1 MKALEETKVSVYES
15 VYSKKPKVMS
25 LLEVIFMCI
34 HPMYAFIINILR
46 HFYAEGNHEAAQK
59 MKANLPC
66 FTQRISCQPLA
77 TF

>member
-46 HFYAEGNHEAAQK
+46 HFLCG
-59 MKANLPC
+59 
-66 FTQRISCQPLA
+66 RQP
-77 TF
+77 